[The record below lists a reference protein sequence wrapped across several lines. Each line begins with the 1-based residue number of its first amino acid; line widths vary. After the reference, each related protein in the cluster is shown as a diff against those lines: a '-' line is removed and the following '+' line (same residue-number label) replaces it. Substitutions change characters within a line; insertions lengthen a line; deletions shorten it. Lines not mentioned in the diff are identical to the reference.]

1 MKMSSFEQWCESSI
15 ELAQKINEIFEREK
29 FYDRHQLGEVIF
41 GLSALTAVLA
51 SGSDIPT
58 KTLNAAQIIMR
69 HTLHDLLE
77 QEKKN
82 V

>member
-1 MKMSSFEQWCESSI
+1 MLNTAPLV
-15 ELAQKINEIFEREK
+15 LAQEIHEIFEREK
-29 FYDRHQLGEVIF
+29 FYERHHPGDIMI
-41 GLSALTAVLA
+41 GLSTLTAVIA
-51 SGSDIPT
+51 SKSDIPT
-58 KTLNAAQIIMR
+58 KAMNAAQIIMR

>member
-1 MKMSSFEQWCESSI
+1 MSRFEQWCESSI
-15 ELAQKINEIFEREK
+15 KLAQEIHEIFEREK
-29 FYDRHQLGEVIF
+29 FYERNQLDGVVF
-41 GLSALTAVLA
+41 GLATLTAVLA
-51 SGSDIPT
+51 SEGDNPT

>member
-1 MKMSSFEQWCESSI
+1 MSNFEHLCESSI
-15 ELAQKINEIFEREK
+15 KLASEIHEIFEREK
-29 FYDRHQLGEVIF
+29 FYERNQLDDVVF
-41 GLSALTAVLA
+41 GLATLTAVLA
-51 SGSDIPT
+51 SESDIPT

>member
-1 MKMSSFEQWCESSI
+1 MSSFEHWCESSI
-15 ELAQKINEIFEREK
+15 NLASEIHEILNKEK
-29 FYDRHQLGEVIF
+29 FYERNQLGEVIF
-41 GLSALTAVLA
+41 GLATLTAVLA
-51 SGSDIPT
+51 SESDIPT
-58 KTLNAAQIIMR
+58 KTLNAVQIIMR

>member
-1 MKMSSFEQWCESSI
+1 MKMSSFEQWRESSLK
-15 ELAQKINEIFEREK
+15 LAQEIHEIFEREK
-29 FYDRHQLGEVIF
+29 FYERNQLGEVIF
-41 GLSALTAVLA
+41 GLSTLTAVLA
-51 SGSDIPT
+51 SESDIPT
-58 KTLNAAQIIMR
+58 KTLNAAQILMR

>member
-1 MKMSSFEQWCESSI
+1 MSSFEQWCESSI
-15 ELAQKINEIFEREK
+15 NLASEIHEILNKEK
-29 FYDRHQLGEVIF
+29 FYERNQLGEVIF
-41 GLSALTAVLA
+41 GLATLTAVLA
-51 SGSDIPT
+51 SESDIPT

-77 QEKKN
+77 QENKN

>member
-1 MKMSSFEQWCESSI
+1 
-15 ELAQKINEIFEREK
+15 
-29 FYDRHQLGEVIF
+29 
-41 GLSALTAVLA
+41 VLA
-51 SGSDIPT
+51 SEGDNPT

>member
-1 MKMSSFEQWCESSI
+1 MSNFEHWCESSLK
-15 ELAQKINEIFEREK
+15 LAQEIHEIFEREK
-29 FYDRHQLGEVIF
+29 FYERHQLGGVVF
-41 GLSALTAVLA
+41 GLATLTAVLA
-51 SGSDIPT
+51 SESDIPT

-69 HTLHDLLE
+69 HTLHGLLE

>member
-1 MKMSSFEQWCESSI
+1 MSSFEQWCESSI
-15 ELAQKINEIFEREK
+15 SLASEIHEILNKEK
-29 FYDRHQLGEVIF
+29 FYERNQLGEVIF
-41 GLSALTAVLA
+41 GLATLTAVLA
-51 SGSDIPT
+51 SESDIPT